1 MGTGRL
7 VDISAR
13 GIAGDTWPGRR
24 EGSSDGARRIPTCGG
39 GGSRSGTSSGR
50 RQPRTELQQ
59 SGTLDIVKDVDC
71 FIQTVSYTTKR
82 IYN

>member
-1 MGTGRL
+1 MEPRLDTLGRL

-13 GIAGDTWPGRR
+13 GIAGDTWPGPR

-50 RQPRTELQQ
+50 RLPSALKR
-59 SGTLDIVKDVDC
+59 
-71 FIQTVSYTTKR
+71 VSFLATSSLEVPV
-82 IYN
+82 